1 VRRVFAALAF
11 GLNAASPAQAADI
24 EAGKATAA
32 SVCAPCHGMTG
43 VSTGEPVP
51 NLAGQRPGYLESQMN
66 AMKSGSRKSPVMGE
80 IAAKLTPTEMA
91 NAAAYFASLKA
102 AAEEGKSDFLPS
114 ITKTGMAFP
123 ENYKAAFTKYHTL
136 NFPATRQVRYFYAN
150 GVAMQ
155 AAKVG
160 KALPDGAIL
169 LAEVHAAKIDLMAD
183 KPEVGPDGFYV
194 PGALLYYIAMERQPG
209 WGKDVPEVLR
219 NEDWNYAVFTRAK
232 QQRPGVN
239 LAECLACHKPL
250 DEASYAFTLKEL
262 TAAAKK

>member
-1 VRRVFAALAF
+1 LLVALVV
-11 GLNAASPAQAADI
+11 SPLSRAADI

-32 SVCAPCHGMTG
+32 AVCSPCHGITG
-43 VSTGEPVP
+43 VSSGEPVP
-51 NLAGQRPGYLESQMN
+51 NLAGQRAGYLESQIR
-66 AMKSGSRKSPVMGE
+66 AMKSGARKSPVMGD

-91 NAAAYFASLKA
+91 NASAYFASLKV
-102 AAEEGKSDFLPS
+102 AAEEGGSDFLPR

-136 NFPATRQVRYFYAN
+136 NLPATKQVRYFYAN
-150 GVAMQ
+150 SVAMQ
-155 AAKVG
+155 AAKAG
-160 KALPDGAIL
+160 KALPDGAVL
-169 LAEVHAAKIDLMAD
+169 FAEVHAAKIDLMAD

-209 WGKDVPEVLR
+209 WGKDIPEVLR
-219 NEDWNYAVFTRAK
+219 NEDWNYAVFNRAK
-232 QQRPGVN
+232 QLRPGVN

-250 DEASYAFTLKEL
+250 DDTSYVFTLKEL